1 MEATARVKFLR
12 VPARKARRLVDA
24 IRGKR
29 VDAALTLLRF
39 TTLSAARSIEKIV
52 RSAAANAENNHGMKG
67 EDLVIA
73 RAFVDGGPMIK
84 RVEARARGSA
94 ALKRKRMS
102 HVTIVVSDGE
112 AS

>member
-1 MEATARVKFLR
+1 MEATAKARFLR
-12 VPARKARRLVDA
+12 VPARKAKRVVDT

-52 RSAAANAENNHGMKG
+52 RSAAANAENNHGMKPA
-67 EDLVIA
+67 DLFIA
-73 RAFVDGGPMIK
+73 HASVDGGPMFK

-112 AS
+112 VS